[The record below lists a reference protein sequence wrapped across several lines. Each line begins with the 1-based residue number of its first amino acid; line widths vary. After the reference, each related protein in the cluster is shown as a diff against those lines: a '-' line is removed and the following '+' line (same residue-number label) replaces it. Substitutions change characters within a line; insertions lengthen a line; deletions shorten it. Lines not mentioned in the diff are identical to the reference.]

1 MIIPKN
7 YTSQFAYYNDSYIG
21 EYSTSP
27 FSSPHVNFGTNDG
40 GYPPNSTFLYVHYF
54 YFATPLPNGMPTYSI
69 SNILYPYYILNINS
83 YNQYSNPIK
92 NYYYYNNSVE
102 TELNFTFKSY
112 VNNLSILPLNYS
124 NYYWNKGNISIS
136 ESDFKELNFSTYQYN
151 LSIYYN
157 FLNSNFINPY
167 SLSSYLYPISVV
179 LTFIIG
185 GLIMIGYIKYGKNG
199 DKH

>member
-1 MIIPKN
+1 MSYYGDYFGFIGDGTGSNYITYWKNVTFYTNTGLSIPLEP
-7 YTSQFAYYNDSYIG
+7 TTTLSM
-21 EYSTSP
+21 
-27 FSSPHVNFGTNDG
+27 
-40 GYPPNSTFLYVHYF
+40 PN
-54 YFATPLPNGMPTYSI
+54 YSI